1 MSLRVMTYN
10 VLNGGT
16 GRESLL
22 LEVLRAA
29 VPDIVVLQEVFD
41 PGFVS
46 RVADA
51 LEMQYFFARGNTKYH
66 LALLSRWPIVA
77 SHSHHP
83 FPPIQQ
89 TVLEATIEHPNG
101 WRLNVFGLHP
111 VPLPSALLELWRLW
125 EIKVVLRRA
134 RLRAPSECLIVG
146 DFNASAPGD
155 KPEIHRMRVF
165 DRMLILFQGRRIY
178 RFAIRAMLNAGMVD
192 CFRELHPNADGFT
205 YGPPSPIGRID
216 YVFADVAMR
225 ARLKECFVV
234 REPPA
239 VDLASDHYPV
249 LAEFAL

>member
-41 PGFVS
+41 PVLVS

-111 VPLPSALLELWRLW
+111 VPLPSALLESWRLW

-134 RLRAPSECLIVG
+134 GSAPSECLIVG

-165 DRMLILFQGRRIY
+165 DRMLILFSR
-178 RFAIRAMLNAGMVD
+178 
-192 CFRELHPNADGFT
+192 
-205 YGPPSPIGRID
+205 
-216 YVFADVAMR
+216 
-225 ARLKECFVV
+225 
-234 REPPA
+234 
-239 VDLASDHYPV
+239 ASDLPV
-249 LAEFAL
+249 RHSRNAQRRNGRLFSRIASQRRRVYLRPSKPDRSD

>member
-155 KPEIHRMRVF
+155 SLRP
-165 DRMLILFQGRRIY
+165 D
-178 RFAIRAMLNAGMVD
+178 
-192 CFRELHPNADGFT
+192 AD
-205 YGPPSPIGRID
+205 SVSR
-216 YVFADVAMR
+216 
-225 ARLKECFVV
+225 
-234 REPPA
+234 
-239 VDLASDHYPV
+239 ASDLPARHSRNAQRRNGRLFSRIASQRRRVYLRPSKPDRSD
-249 LAEFAL
+249 